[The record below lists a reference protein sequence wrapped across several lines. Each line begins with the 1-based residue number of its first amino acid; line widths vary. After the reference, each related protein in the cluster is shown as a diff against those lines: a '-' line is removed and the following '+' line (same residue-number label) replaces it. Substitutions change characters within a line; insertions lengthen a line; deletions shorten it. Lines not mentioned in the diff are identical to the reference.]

1 MPVDNDRNP
10 PAFGGRKRS
19 QWKLYGPLSMPRRF
33 YAKPVGEHRA
43 RKQDPVEMR
52 DCMAPLI
59 ALGEETGTTF
69 LVICHTNKRKGAYG
83 RDRIADSADLWDIS
97 RSVIMAGYTE
107 SQGVRYLSN
116 EKNNYEQ
123 LQETMLFSIDG
134 AGQIVREG
142 TSWKRD
148 KEYMLDAVVAKSTP
162 KREDCRDFILRTLD
176 AAQDHCMKSDDLV
189 RDAENHGHS
198 YSTFRRARDELKK
211 DNAIEFY
218 STGSAKKKD
227 RVWYTRI
234 KESDTELSFVDEESG
249 RTIEVEVID
258 DSPEAISAWIASIDV
273 ISPRSFSYEKEMK
286 ALAHLSYEKIE
297 SGFQNTSPV
306 SSLSRDAVLEKAK
319 AECTR
324 ADYNVYSI
332 SYDQES
338 KMWKVEFGIS
348 WDSYYYEVIYIN
360 NNGLTQLVA
369 TRPYPEAGE
378 ELLPK
383 PSEYF

>member
-1 MPVDNDRNP
+1 
-10 PAFGGRKRS
+10 
-19 QWKLYGPLSMPRRF
+19 
-33 YAKPVGEHRA
+33 
-43 RKQDPVEMR
+43 
-52 DCMAPLI
+52 MAPLI
-59 ALGEETGTTF
+59 ALREETGTTF

-306 SSLSRDAVLEKAK
+306 SGLSRDAVLEKAK

-348 WDSYYYEVIYIN
+348 WDSYYYEVIYVN